1 MSLVLEW
8 NKTHNLISKN
18 QEPKLDEH
26 VQDSLSITPHLGR
39 VVVDLGSGGGL
50 PGIPIAI
57 KEPKKR
63 IILVESNQ
71 KKAAFLLNTANKLNL
86 TNVRVI
92 NGRIEELDLK
102 KLPSAYDIVTR
113 AVGTIEHTI
122 KLTHK
127 HLDKKEVKLKLM
139 KTADQI
145 NKESVPQ
152 NYTIK
157 KILKIPTKGKD
168 KSHILVTIEKEKHN
182 G

>member
-26 VQDSLSITPHLGR
+26 VQDSLSIIPHLGR

-71 KKAAFLLNTANKLNL
+71 KKAAFLLNTTNKLNL
-86 TNVRVI
+86 TNVVTVNFVI
-92 NGRIEELDLK
+92 IKILANQNGK
-102 KLPSAYDIVTR
+102 
-113 AVGTIEHTI
+113 
-122 KLTHK
+122 
-127 HLDKKEVKLKLM
+127 
-139 KTADQI
+139 
-145 NKESVPQ
+145 
-152 NYTIK
+152 K
-157 KILKIPTKGKD
+157 KI
-168 KSHILVTIEKEKHN
+168 V
-182 G
+182 

>member
-26 VQDSLSITPHLGR
+26 VQDSLSIIPHLGR

-71 KKAAFLLNTANKLNL
+71 KKAAFLLNTTNKLNL

-102 KLPSAYDIVTR
+102 ELPSAYDIVTR

-168 KSHILVTIEKEKHN
+168 KSRILVTIEKEKHN